1 MDGLDDIVEEF
12 LVESHENLDQLDSD
26 LVALEQDPNSRERLS
41 SIFRTIHTI
50 KGTSG
55 FLAFN
60 RLEEVTHVGENMLS
74 RLRDGEL
81 ALNPTRT
88 SVLLQMVDTVRALL
102 TSIEA
107 SGGEGPVDV
116 SGVVAAISAAMEDH
130 PATPPTDAAPPAAAA
145 IPSPRAAT
153 AKKATAQSAT
163 AKAAPAKAAPAKAAP
178 AKAAT
183 RRGTATK
190 AAPAKPAAAKRTTAR
205 KAAAPAATVAAP
217 TPVAADGAA
226 DLESAAPV
234 AVVAASETTH
244 ALPTTHSEG
253 ANAVMPQ
260 RTAGQPAVPT
270 APALPMAAEAAE
282 HETESAQADGPARR
296 AVADST
302 IRVDVDLLDEL
313 MLLVGEL
320 VLTRNQIVQN
330 VARQTDTDLIRAS
343 QRLNL
348 IASELQEGVMKTRMQ
363 PIDHI
368 WSKLPRVVRDLGLQ
382 LKKSIRLEME
392 GRETELDKTLLE
404 AVKDPLTHL
413 VRNSVDHGI
422 EAPEKRKAAGKP
434 VEGVLT
440 LRARHESGQ
449 VVVEVADDGAGIDPA
464 ALGAKALE
472 RGLLTADALHR
483 MSPADILQLIFMP
496 GFSTAAAV
504 TNVSGRG
511 VGMDVVKTNI
521 EAIGGTIEVESVP
534 GEGTVCR
541 LRIPLTL
548 AIVPALTVE
557 CAGDRYAIPQIS
569 LQELV
574 SLDAEKAANA
584 VEEVGGAPV
593 YRLRGEL
600 LPLVRLTDVLGLAS
614 ERHDG
619 HVVIAVLRSEGRRF
633 GLVVDRVINTE
644 EIVVKAV
651 GGQLKAIGLYS
662 GATVLGDGTV
672 ALILDV
678 QALARRALRTETT
691 ERQQSREA
699 TSSAAQAETER
710 QRMLLAAIGGGRRV
724 AIPLDTVT
732 RLEQVRT
739 DAVEKVGNREV
750 VQYRGAIL
758 PIVRLD
764 RHLGAYGE
772 TDREVLEVIVYADHG
787 RSVAIVVEE
796 ILDIV
801 DGEAAVRS
809 DIDDLGLLGSAV
821 LGEKVTELLD
831 VRAAILAAD
840 PAFYTS
846 PALAP
851 ESATTS
857 LLEV

>member
-1 MDGLDDIVEEF
+1 VEGLDDIVEEF
-12 LVESHENLDQLDSD
+12 LVESHENLDQLDQD
-26 LVALEQDPNSRERLS
+26 LVALEQDPNSRDRLS

-60 RLEEVTHVGENMLS
+60 RLEEIAHVGENLLS
-74 RLRDGEL
+74 RLRDG
-81 ALNPTRT
+81 ALDLTPSRT
-88 SVLLQMVDTVRALL
+88 DALLHMVDTIRALL
-102 TSIEA
+102 AAIEA
-107 SGGEGPVDV
+107 TGGEGSVE
-116 SGVVAAISAAMEDH
+116 VASTVALISAALEDG
-130 PATPPTDAAPPAAAA
+130 PAAAA
-145 IPSPRAAT
+145 PAPVVTPAVEAPVVEAVAEKAP
-153 AKKATAQSAT
+153 AKKAP
-163 AKAAPAKAAPAKAAP
+163 AKKAPAKRAPRTT
-178 AKAAT
+178 KAAT
-183 RRGTATK
+183 VPQP
-190 AAPAKPAAAKRTTAR
+190 APVPAIE
-205 KAAAPAATVAAP
+205 TV
-217 TPVAADGAA
+217 PVDP
-226 DLESAAPV
+226 SPVVVPV
-234 AVVAASETTH
+234 AVAPVVEPPKEVPVAEVPVA
-244 ALPTTHSEG
+244 P
-253 ANAVMPQ
+253 VF
-260 RTAGQPAVPT
+260 PAV
-270 APALPMAAEAAE
+270 AELVGE
-282 HETESAQADGPARR
+282 EEVKSGAQPGRR

-302 IRVDVDLLDEL
+302 IRVDVDLLDNL

-320 VLTRNQIVQN
+320 VLTRNQIVQY
-330 VARQTDTDLIRAS
+330 VARQSDQDLVRAS

-382 LKKSIRLEME
+382 CGKSVRLEME

-413 VRNSVDHGI
+413 VRNSVDHGV
-422 EAPEKRKAAGKP
+422 EASPARVAAGKP
-434 VEGVLT
+434 AEGVLT

-449 VVVEVADDGAGIDPA
+449 VVVEVADDGAGIDPVKI
-464 ALGAKALE
+464 GAKAVE
-472 RGLLTADALHR
+472 RGLLTPDALSR
-483 MSPADILQLIFMP
+483 MSPADILQLVFLP

-521 EAIGGTIEVESVP
+521 ESIGGTIEVESVP
-534 GEGTVCR
+534 GQGTCTR

-548 AIVPALTVE
+548 AIVPALTIE

-574 SLDAEKAANA
+574 ALDAEKAAAA
-584 VEEVGGAPV
+584 VEEVGGASV

-600 LPLVRLTDVLGLAS
+600 LPLVHLAEVLGLPS
-614 ERHDG
+614 DRHDG

-651 GGQLKAIGLYS
+651 GGQLKSIGLYS
-662 GATVLGDGTV
+662 GATVLGDGAV

-678 QALARRALRTETT
+678 QALARRALRPESA
-691 ERQQSREA
+691 ERQEHRVNAAAA
-699 TSSAAQAETER
+699 TSAAER

-732 RLEQVRT
+732 RLEQVRSET
-739 DAVEKVGNREV
+739 VERVGSREV

-764 RHLGAYGE
+764 RHLGAFGDA
-772 TDREVLEVIVYADHG
+772 DRETLEVIVYADHG
-787 RSVAIVVEE
+787 RSVAIVVDE

-801 DGEAAVRS
+801 DGEASVQS

-821 LGEKVTELLD
+821 IGDRVTELLD

-840 PAFYTS
+840 PAFYS
-846 PALAP
+846 PAPGAVPSLDTLAF
-851 ESATTS
+851 EAGHATTP
-857 LLEV
+857 LMEV

>member
-12 LVESHENLDQLDSD
+12 LVESHENLDQLDTD
-26 LVALEQDPNSRERLS
+26 LVALEQEPNSRERLS

-60 RLEEVTHVGENMLS
+60 RLEEVTHIGENMLS
-74 RLRDGEL
+74 RLRDG
-81 ALNPTRT
+81 ALDLTPART
-88 SVLLQMVDTVRALL
+88 SVLLRMVDTVRSLL

-107 SGGEGPVDV
+107 TGGEGTVDV
-116 SGVVAAISAAMEDH
+116 SDVVAAIGAAMEDR
-130 PATPPTDAAPPAAAA
+130 PAEAPAAEAPAAAA
-145 IPSPRAAT
+145 PAAEPAAVAASPAP
-153 AKKATAQSAT
+153 
-163 AKAAPAKAAPAKAAP
+163 AAPAAKRTRKAPA
-178 AKAAT
+178 
-183 RRGTATK
+183 
-190 AAPAKPAAAKRTTAR
+190 AKPAAAPAPTEPVAEPIAAAV
-205 KAAAPAATVAAP
+205 AAAPVLEVPAVEV
-217 TPVAADGAA
+217 PVVD
-226 DLESAAPV
+226 APV
-234 AVVAASETTH
+234 
-244 ALPTTHSEG
+244 
-253 ANAVMPQ
+253 
-260 RTAGQPAVPT
+260 
-270 APALPMAAEAAE
+270 AEAAE
-282 HETESAQADGPARR
+282 PEHAPAAEGGQARR

-320 VLTRNQIVQN
+320 VLTRNQIVQYVGRSN
-330 VARQTDTDLIRAS
+330 DTDLVRAS

-368 WSKLPRVVRDLGLQ
+368 WSKLPRVVRDLGIQ
-382 LKKSIRLEME
+382 CGKSVRLEME
-392 GRETELDKTLLE
+392 GKDTELDKTLLE

-422 EAPEKRKAAGKP
+422 ESPDKRKASGKP
-434 VEGVLT
+434 AEGVLT
-440 LRARHESGQ
+440 LRAKHESGQ

-464 ALGAKALE
+464 RIGAKAVE
-472 RGLLTADALHR
+472 RGLVTEAQLARMTA
-483 MSPADILQLIFMP
+483 ADVLQMIFLP

-521 EAIGGTIEVESVP
+521 EAIGGTIEVESVA
-534 GEGTVCR
+534 GTGTVCR

-557 CAGDRYAIPQIS
+557 CATDRYAIPQIS

-574 SLDAEKAANA
+574 SLDAEKAVNA
-584 VEEVGGAPV
+584 VEEVGGAQV

-600 LPLVRLTDVLGLAS
+600 LPLVRLTDVLGITS

-651 GGQLKAIGLYS
+651 GGQLKSIGLYS

-678 QALARRALRTETT
+678 QALARRALRTESA
-691 ERQQSREA
+691 ERQEARVAAAVAAADSESKRE
-699 TSSAAQAETER
+699 
-710 QRMLLAAIGGGRRV
+710 RMLLAAIGGGRRV

-739 DAVEKVGNREV
+739 ENVERVGNREV

-772 TDREVLEVIVYADHG
+772 TDREVLEVIVYSDHG

-801 DGEAAVRS
+801 DGEDAIRS
-809 DIDDLGLLGSAV
+809 DIEDMGLLGSAV
-821 LGEKVTELLD
+821 LGDKVTELLD

-840 PAFYTS
+840 PAFYSTGS
-846 PALAP
+846 GFSTP
-851 ESATTS
+851 EGVSSS
-857 LLEV
+857 LMEV

>member
-81 ALNPTRT
+81 ELSPART
-88 SVLLQMVDTVRALL
+88 SVLLQMVDTVRSLL

-107 SGGEGPVDV
+107 SGGEGGVEV
-116 SGVVAAISAAMEDH
+116 AGVVAAITAAMDDA
-130 PATPPTDAAPPAAAA
+130 PAAPAPA
-145 IPSPRAAT
+145 IPTPRAAAPATT
-153 AKKATAQSAT
+153 AAAVK
-163 AKAAPAKAAPAKAAP
+163 APAKAAAKAP
-178 AKAAT
+178 AKAA
-183 RRGTATK
+183 AK
-190 AAPAKPAAAKRTTAR
+190 APAKAPVKAAVKAAVKAPTRKTTAR
-205 KAAAPAATVAAP
+205 KATTPRAGTTPAAPAAGP
-217 TPVAADGAA
+217 RD
-226 DLESAAPV
+226 DAPV
-234 AVVAASETTH
+234 GVLAEELH
-244 ALPTTHSEG
+244 EG
-253 ANAVMPQ
+253 ANAVIPEPIVEES
-260 RTAGQPAVPT
+260 APP
-270 APALPMAAEAAE
+270 APAAEQTDGETTPAAAG
-282 HETESAQADGPARR
+282 DGQTRR
-296 AVADST
+296 GVADST

-382 LKKSIRLEME
+382 CGKSVRLEME

-422 EAPEKRKAAGKP
+422 EAPDVRKKAGKP
-434 VEGVLT
+434 AEGILT

-464 ALGAKALE
+464 KLGAKAVQ
-472 RGLLTADALHR
+472 RGLVTADGLTR
-483 MSPADILQLIFMP
+483 MSPSDILQLIFLP

-521 EAIGGTIEVESVP
+521 ESIGGTIEVESDP
-534 GEGTVCR
+534 GVGTVCR

-557 CAGDRYAIPQIS
+557 CASDRYAIPQIS

-584 VEEVGGAPV
+584 VEEVGGAQV

-600 LPLVRLTDVLGLAS
+600 LPLVRLTDVLGLTS

-651 GGQLKAIGLYS
+651 GGQMKAIGLYS

-678 QALARRALRTETT
+678 QALARRALRAETN
-691 ERQQSREA
+691 ERQDPQK
-699 TSSAAQAETER
+699 AAAHAAAAASETDR

-739 DAVEKVGNREV
+739 ESVEKVGNREV

-758 PIVRLD
+758 PMIRLD

-772 TDREVLEVIVYADHG
+772 TEREVLEVIVYSDHG

-821 LGEKVTELLD
+821 LGDRVTELLD

-840 PAFYTS
+840 PAFYSAPTTPTGV
-846 PALAP
+846 PA
-851 ESATTS
+851 S

>member
-1 MDGLDDIVEEF
+1 MNREKATTVDGLDDIVEEF
-12 LVESHENLDQLDSD
+12 LVESHENLDQLDTD
-26 LVALEQDPNSRERLS
+26 LVALEQEPDSRERLS

-81 ALNPTRT
+81 ELTPART
-88 SVLLQMVDTVRALL
+88 SVLLQMVDSVRSLL

-107 SGGEGPVDV
+107 TGGEGPVDV
-116 SGVVAAISAAMEDH
+116 SGVVAAISAAMED
-130 PATPPTDAAPPAAAA
+130 TPAAAA
-145 IPSPRAAT
+145 VPAPRAKAP
-153 AKKATAQSAT
+153 AKKATAKPA
-163 AKAAPAKAAPAKAAP
+163 AKAPAKAPAKAV
-178 AKAAT
+178 AKAV
-183 RRGTATK
+183 
-190 AAPAKPAAAKRTTAR
+190 AKPAAKRAPAR
-205 KAAAPAATVAAP
+205 KAAAAVAPAVPEAPAAA
-217 TPVAADGAA
+217 TPVAPAAELPARPVDELPQGAQVMA
-226 DLESAAPV
+226 ASTAEEPAAPDS
-234 AVVAASETTH
+234 AEH
-244 ALPTTHSEG
+244 AES
-253 ANAVMPQ
+253 
-260 RTAGQPAVPT
+260 
-270 APALPMAAEAAE
+270 EAAGGD
-282 HETESAQADGPARR
+282 AAGGQARR
-296 AVADST
+296 GVADST

-330 VARQTDTDLIRAS
+330 VARQTDTDLIRSS

-382 LKKSIRLEME
+382 CGKNVRLEME

-422 EAPEKRKAAGKP
+422 ETPENRKAAGKGP
-434 VEGVLT
+434 EGVLT

-464 ALGAKALE
+464 KLGAKAVQ
-472 RGLLTADALHR
+472 RGLITADALGR
-483 MSPADILQLIFMP
+483 MSPADVLQLIFLP

-521 EAIGGTIEVESVP
+521 ESIGGTIEVESVP

-548 AIVPALTVE
+548 AIVPALTIE

-600 LPLVRLTDVLGLAS
+600 LPLVRLTDVLGLTS
-614 ERHDG
+614 DRHDG

-651 GGQLKAIGLYS
+651 GGQMKAIGLYS

-691 ERQQSREA
+691 ERQESRDAA
-699 TSSAAQAETER
+699 TSAAKAETER

-739 DAVEKVGNREV
+739 EAVEKVGNREV

-764 RHLGAYGE
+764 RHLGAFGE

-801 DGEAAVRS
+801 DGEAAIRS

-821 LGEKVTELLD
+821 LGDKVTELLD

-840 PAFYTS
+840 PAFYT
-846 PALAP
+846 AP
-851 ESATTS
+851 PIPKSLTPEGADTS

>member
-12 LVESHENLDQLDSD
+12 LVESHENLDQLDTD
-26 LVALEQDPNSRERLS
+26 LVALEQEPDSRERLS

-55 FLAFN
+55 FLAFG

-74 RLRDGEL
+74 RLRDGVL
-81 ALNPTRT
+81 ALTPERT
-88 SVLLQMVDTVRALL
+88 SVLLRMVDTVRSLL
-102 TSIEA
+102 ASIEA
-107 SGGEGPVDV
+107 TGGEGGVDV
-116 SGVVAAISAAMEDH
+116 SAVVAEISAAMEDR
-130 PATPPTDAAPPAAAA
+130 PAPAAA
-145 IPSPRAAT
+145 PSP
-153 AKKATAQSAT
+153 
-163 AKAAPAKAAPAKAAP
+163 APAEVPEAPEP
-178 AKAAT
+178 
-183 RRGTATK
+183 TA
-190 AAPAKPAAAKRTTAR
+190 
-205 KAAAPAATVAAP
+205 
-217 TPVAADGAA
+217 
-226 DLESAAPV
+226 EPV
-234 AVVAASETTH
+234 AVAEPAAVAEAVAEPVAEPVPDEMHDEH
-244 ALPTTHSEG
+244 ADDAHDEHGEHGEHGDEHAEGGAPTGAARPEG
-253 ANAVMPQ
+253 AGGPQ
-260 RTAGQPAVPT
+260 G
-270 APALPMAAEAAE
+270 
-282 HETESAQADGPARR
+282 RR
-296 AVADST
+296 GVADST
-302 IRVDVDLLDEL
+302 IRVDVDLLDSL

-320 VLTRNQIVQN
+320 VLTRNQIVQY
-330 VARQTDTDLIRAS
+330 VGRSTDTDLVRAS

-368 WSKLPRVVRDLGLQ
+368 WSKLPRVVRDLGIQ
-382 LKKSIRLEME
+382 CGKSVRLEME
-392 GRETELDKTLLE
+392 GRDTELDKTLLE

-422 EAPEKRKAAGKP
+422 ESPDRRRAAGKP
-434 VEGVLT
+434 AEGVLT

-449 VVVEVADDGAGIDPA
+449 VVVEVADDGAGIDPERI
-464 ALGAKALE
+464 GAKALE
-472 RGLLTADALHR
+472 RGLVTAEQLAR
-483 MSPADILQLIFMP
+483 TSPQDVLQLIFLP

-521 EAIGGTIEVESVP
+521 EAIGGTIEVESEP
-534 GEGTVCR
+534 GRGTVCR

-600 LPLVRLTDVLGLAS
+600 LPLVRLTDVLGLTS
-614 ERHDG
+614 DRHDG

-662 GATVLGDGTV
+662 GATVLGDGAV

-678 QALARRALRTETT
+678 QALARRALRTEIT
-691 ERQQSREA
+691 ERQEAREA
-699 TSSAAQAETER
+699 AARTAAVEAER
-710 QRMLLAAIGGGRRV
+710 QRMLLAAIGEGRRV

-732 RLEQVRT
+732 RLEQVRA
-739 DAVEKVGNREV
+739 DAVERVGNREV

-764 RHLGAYGE
+764 RHLGAYGGG
-772 TDREVLEVIVYADHG
+772 DREVLEVIVYSDHG

-801 DGEAAVRS
+801 DGGAAVRS

-821 LGEKVTELLD
+821 LGDRVTELLD

-840 PAFYTS
+840 PAFYAADSSS
-846 PALAP
+846 PTA
-851 ESATTS
+851 
-857 LLEV
+857 LLEA

>member
-12 LVESHENLDQLDSD
+12 LVESHENLDQLDTD
-26 LVALEQDPNSRERLS
+26 LVALEQEPDSRERLS

-55 FLAFN
+55 FLAFG

-74 RLRDGEL
+74 RLRDGVL
-81 ALNPTRT
+81 ALTPERT
-88 SVLLQMVDTVRALL
+88 SVLLRMVDTVRSLL
-102 TSIEA
+102 ASIEA
-107 SGGEGPVDV
+107 TGGEGGVDV
-116 SGVVAAISAAMEDH
+116 SAVVAEISAAMEDR
-130 PATPPTDAAPPAAAA
+130 P
-145 IPSPRAAT
+145 
-153 AKKATAQSAT
+153 
-163 AKAAPAKAAPAKAAP
+163 APAPAPAP
-178 AKAAT
+178 V
-183 RRGTATK
+183 
-190 AAPAKPAAAKRTTAR
+190 
-205 KAAAPAATVAAP
+205 AAPAAVEPVAAP
-217 TPVAADGAA
+217 
-226 DLESAAPV
+226 APV
-234 AVVAASETTH
+234 AVEPVA
-244 ALPTTHSEG
+244 G
-253 ANAVMPQ
+253 AAV
-260 RTAGQPAVPT
+260 
-270 APALPMAAEAAE
+270 LEAAEAVVEAAVEAAAE
-282 HETESAQADGPARR
+282 AVVEDAAESAHDDAHDEHADEHPADEHPAEDHPAEDHHEDQPAGAARAEGQGGQQARR

-302 IRVDVDLLDEL
+302 IRVDVDLLDSL

-320 VLTRNQIVQN
+320 VLTRNQIVQY
-330 VARQTDTDLIRAS
+330 VGRSTDTDLVRAS

-368 WSKLPRVVRDLGLQ
+368 WSKLPRVVRDLGIQ
-382 LKKSIRLEME
+382 CGKTVRLEME
-392 GRETELDKTLLE
+392 GKDTELDKTLLE

-422 EAPEKRKAAGKP
+422 EAPDRRRAAGKRA
-434 VEGVLT
+434 EGVLT

-464 ALGAKALE
+464 KIGAKAVE
-472 RGLLTADALHR
+472 RGLVTADQLSR
-483 MSPADILQLIFMP
+483 MGPQDVLQMIFAP

-521 EAIGGTIEVESVP
+521 ESIGGTIEVESEP
-534 GEGTVCR
+534 GRGTVCR

-614 ERHDG
+614 DRHDG

-662 GATVLGDGTV
+662 GATVLGDGAV

-678 QALARRALRTETT
+678 QALARRALRTETA
-691 ERQQSREA
+691 ERQEAREA
-699 TSSAAQAETER
+699 AARTVAVETDR
-710 QRMLLAAIGGGRRV
+710 QRMLLAAIGEGRRV

-739 DAVEKVGNREV
+739 ESVERVGNREV

-764 RHLGAYGE
+764 RHLGAYG
-772 TDREVLEVIVYADHG
+772 TSDREVLEVIVYSDHG

-801 DGEAAVRS
+801 DGGAAVRS

-821 LGEKVTELLD
+821 LGDKVTELLD

-840 PAFYTS
+840 PAFYATDHS
-846 PALAP
+846 P
-851 ESATTS
+851 SA

>member
-1 MDGLDDIVEEF
+1 VEGLDDIVEEF
-12 LVESHENLDQLDSD
+12 LVESHENLDQLDQD
-26 LVALEQDPNSRERLS
+26 LVALEQDPRSRDRLS

-60 RLEEVTHVGENMLS
+60 RLEEIAHVGENLLS
-74 RLRDGEL
+74 RLRDGALE
-81 ALNPTRT
+81 LNPRRT
-88 SVLLQMVDTVRALL
+88 DALLQMVDTIRALL
-102 TSIEA
+102 AAIEA
-107 SGGEGPVDV
+107 TGGEGSVE
-116 SGVVAAISAAMEDH
+116 VAGTVALISAVLEET
-130 PATPPTDAAPPAAAA
+130 PAEAPPAPVVEAPA
-145 IPSPRAAT
+145 PPT
-153 AKKATAQSAT
+153 G
-163 AKAAPAKAAPAKAAP
+163 AAPAKK
-178 AKAAT
+178 
-183 RRGTATK
+183 
-190 AAPAKPAAAKRTTAR
+190 AAAKRTPAKRAARAAKPVVPSPAPVPTAETIP
-205 KAAAPAATVAAP
+205 AAPSL
-217 TPVAADGAA
+217 G
-226 DLESAAPV
+226 
-234 AVVAASETTH
+234 
-244 ALPTTHSEG
+244 
-253 ANAVMPQ
+253 
-260 RTAGQPAVPT
+260 VPLVE
-270 APALPMAAEAAE
+270 APALPPAAVAPEPGLE
-282 HETESAQADGPARR
+282 PAPGRR

-302 IRVDVDLLDEL
+302 IRVDVDLLDAL

-320 VLTRNQIVQN
+320 VLTRNQIVQY
-330 VARQTDTDLIRAS
+330 VGRQTDQELVRAS

-382 LKKSIRLEME
+382 CGKNVRLEME

-413 VRNSVDHGI
+413 VRNSVDHGV
-422 EAPEKRKAAGKP
+422 EPAPARVAAGKP
-434 VEGVLT
+434 AEGVLT

-464 ALGAKALE
+464 RVGAKAVE
-472 RGLLTADALHR
+472 RGLVTAEALAR
-483 MSPADILQLIFMP
+483 MSPADVLQLIFLP

-521 EAIGGTIEVESVP
+521 ESIGGTIEVESVP
-534 GEGTVCR
+534 GRGTCTR

-548 AIVPALTVE
+548 AIVPALTIE

-574 SLDAEKAANA
+574 ALDAEKAAAA
-584 VEEVGGAPV
+584 VEYVGGASV

-600 LPLVRLTDVLGLAS
+600 LPLVHLADVLGLPS
-614 ERHDG
+614 DRHDG
-619 HVVIAVLRSEGRRF
+619 HVVIAVLSSEGRRF

-662 GATVLGDGTV
+662 GATVLGDGAV

-678 QALARRALRTETT
+678 QALARRALRTETAD
-691 ERQQSREA
+691 RQEHRTSAVAA
-699 TSSAAQAETER
+699 TSASER

-732 RLEQVRT
+732 RLEQVRSET
-739 DAVEKVGNREV
+739 VERVGSREV

-764 RHLGAYGE
+764 RHLGAFGDS
-772 TDREVLEVIVYADHG
+772 DREVLEVIVYADHG

-801 DGEAAVRS
+801 DGEAAVQS

-821 LGEKVTELLD
+821 IGDRVTELLD

-840 PAFYTS
+840 PAFYSAQHPTGLPRPDAGLDLDTS
-846 PALAP
+846 AFGYEGSYPLM
-851 ESATTS
+851 
-857 LLEV
+857 EV

>member
-1 MDGLDDIVEEF
+1 VDGLDDIVEEF
-12 LVESHENLDQLDSD
+12 LVESHENLDQLDTD
-26 LVALEQDPNSRERLS
+26 LVALEQEPGSRERLS

-81 ALNPTRT
+81 DLTPGRT
-88 SVLLQMVDTVRALL
+88 SVLLMMVDAVRSLL

-107 SGGEGPVDV
+107 TGGEGLVDV
-116 SGVVAAISAAMEDH
+116 SGVVAAITAAMED
-130 PATPPTDAAPPAAAA
+130 TPAAPTAAAAPAPAAAA
-145 IPSPRAAT
+145 TKAVAKAV
-153 AKKATAQSAT
+153 AKKVPAPRTP
-163 AKAAPAKAAPAKAAP
+163 AA
-178 AKAAT
+178 
-183 RRGTATK
+183 
-190 AAPAKPAAAKRTTAR
+190 AKPAAVKKTTAR
-205 KAAAPAATVAAP
+205 KPRASAPTPAAPAAGPAS
-217 TPVAADGAA
+217 
-226 DLESAAPV
+226 EAPV
-234 AVVAASETTH
+234 PVLADE
-244 ALPTTHSEG
+244 LPQG
-253 ANAVMPQ
+253 APAVMPQ
-260 RTAGQPAVPT
+260 NIVEEPA
-270 APALPMAAEAAE
+270 APDLAAEHAEAAP
-282 HETESAQADGPARR
+282 ADGTGGQTRR

-382 LKKSIRLEME
+382 CGKSVRLEME

-422 EAPEKRKAAGKP
+422 ETADARKAAGKP
-434 VEGVLT
+434 TEGVLT
-440 LRARHESGQ
+440 LRAKHESGQ

-464 ALGAKALE
+464 KIGAKAVE
-472 RGLLTADALHR
+472 RGLITVDALAR
-483 MSPADILQLIFMP
+483 MSPADILQMIFLP
-496 GFSTAAAV
+496 GFSTATAV

-521 EAIGGTIEVESVP
+521 ESIGGTIEVESDA
-534 GEGTVCR
+534 GIGTVCR

-584 VEEVGGAPV
+584 VEEVGGAQV

-600 LPLVRLTDVLGLAS
+600 LPLVRLTDVLGLTS

-651 GGQLKAIGLYS
+651 GGQMKAIGLYS

-678 QALARRALRTETT
+678 QALARRALRAETT
-691 ERQQSREA
+691 DRQDSQKA
-699 TSSAAQAETER
+699 AAQAAAASETER

-821 LGEKVTELLD
+821 LGDKVTELLD

-840 PAFYTS
+840 PAFYTTPIPTS
-846 PALAP
+846 TTPEGVPA
-851 ESATTS
+851 S

>member
-1 MDGLDDIVEEF
+1 MDDIVEEF
-12 LVESHENLDQLDSD
+12 LVESHENLDQLDQD
-26 LVALEQDPNSRERLS
+26 LVALEQDPRSRDRLS

-60 RLEEVTHVGENMLS
+60 RLEEVAHVGENLLS
-74 RLRDGEL
+74 RLRDG
-81 ALNPTRT
+81 ALDLTPSRT
-88 SVLLQMVDTVRALL
+88 SALLMMTDIIRALL
-102 TSIEA
+102 AAIEA
-107 SGGEGPVDV
+107 TGGEGTVEVADTVAVLAAALEDV
-116 SGVVAAISAAMEDH
+116 PTPAAETAVVEAAEAVVAAESVVEAAEAPAAASVKAEKPAAKRAPAKRASRAKAAVPAPAPVPAMETVAAPAPVAAM
-130 PATPPTDAAPPAAAA
+130 PSAPPVTPPPAAA
-145 IPSPRAAT
+145 P
-153 AKKATAQSAT
+153 
-163 AKAAPAKAAPAKAAP
+163 
-178 AKAAT
+178 
-183 RRGTATK
+183 
-190 AAPAKPAAAKRTTAR
+190 
-205 KAAAPAATVAAP
+205 APAAPLAP
-217 TPVAADGAA
+217 EPGT
-226 DLESAAPV
+226 
-234 AVVAASETTH
+234 
-244 ALPTTHSEG
+244 
-253 ANAVMPQ
+253 
-260 RTAGQPAVPT
+260 
-270 APALPMAAEAAE
+270 AEA
-282 HETESAQADGPARR
+282 GPKARG
-296 AVADST
+296 VADST
-302 IRVDVDLLDEL
+302 IRVDVDLLDNL

-320 VLTRNQIVQN
+320 VLTRNQIVQY
-330 VARQTDTDLIRAS
+330 AGRQDDQDLVRAS

-348 IASELQEGVMKTRMQ
+348 IASELQESAMKTRMQ

-382 LKKSIRLEME
+382 LQKNIRLEME
-392 GRETELDKTLLE
+392 GKDTELDKTLLE

-422 EAPEKRKAAGKP
+422 EATADRIAAGKP
-434 VEGVLT
+434 AEGVLT
-440 LRARHESGQ
+440 LRSRHESGQ

-464 ALGAKALE
+464 KIGRSAVAK
-472 RGLLTADALHR
+472 GLVTPDQLTR
-483 MSPADILQLIFMP
+483 MGPQDLLQLIFAP

-521 EAIGGTIEVESVP
+521 EGIGGTIEVESTV
-534 GEGTVCR
+534 GRGTCMR

-548 AIVPALTVE
+548 AIVPALTIE

-574 SLDAEKAANA
+574 SLDAEKASAA
-584 VEEVGGAPV
+584 VEEVGGASV

-600 LPLVRLTDVLGLAS
+600 LPLVRLADVLGLPS
-614 ERHDG
+614 DRHDG

-651 GGQLKAIGLYS
+651 SSVLKAIGLYS
-662 GATVLGDGTV
+662 GATVLGDGAV

-678 QALARRALRTETT
+678 QALARRALRAESADRQETRAAIT
-691 ERQQSREA
+691 AAVA
-699 TSSAAQAETER
+699 TQER

-732 RLEQVRT
+732 RLEQVRSDT
-739 DAVEKVGNREV
+739 VERVGSREV

-764 RHLGAYGE
+764 RHLGAFGND
-772 TDREVLEVIVYADHG
+772 DRETLEVIVYADHG

-801 DGEAAVRS
+801 DGEASVHS

-821 LGEKVTELLD
+821 IGDRVTELLD

-840 PAFYTS
+840 PAFYN
-846 PALAP
+846 PPPGMPDAFAALEA
-851 ESATTS
+851 AGVH
-857 LLEV
+857 LMEV

>member
-1 MDGLDDIVEEF
+1 VK
-12 LVESHENLDQLDSD
+12 
-26 LVALEQDPNSRERLS
+26 A
-41 SIFRTIHTI
+41 
-50 KGTSG
+50 
-55 FLAFN
+55 
-60 RLEEVTHVGENMLS
+60 
-74 RLRDGEL
+74 
-81 ALNPTRT
+81 
-88 SVLLQMVDTVRALL
+88 
-102 TSIEA
+102 
-107 SGGEGPVDV
+107 PV
-116 SGVVAAISAAMEDH
+116 
-130 PATPPTDAAPPAAAA
+130 
-145 IPSPRAAT
+145 
-153 AKKATAQSAT
+153 K
-163 AKAAPAKAAPAKAAP
+163 APAKAAVGAKAP
-178 AKAAT
+178 AKA
-183 RRGTATK
+183 
-190 AAPAKPAAAKRTTAR
+190 PAKKTTAR
-205 KAAAPAATVAAP
+205 KAPASRATTSPAAPATGPQDDA
-217 TPVAADGAA
+217 
-226 DLESAAPV
+226 SV
-234 AVVAASETTH
+234 AVLADE
-244 ALPTTHSEG
+244 LPEG
-253 ANAVMPQ
+253 ANAVMSE
-260 RTAGQPAVPT
+260 RTVEEPAVP
-270 APALPMAAEAAE
+270 APAVEQAD
-282 HETESAQADGPARR
+282 TESAPAAAGDGQARR
-296 AVADST
+296 GVADST

-368 WSKLPRVVRDLGLQ
+368 WSKLPRVVRDLGMQ

-422 EAPEKRKAAGKP
+422 EAAEVRKAAGKP
-434 VEGVLT
+434 AEGVLT

-464 ALGAKALE
+464 VLGAKAVQ
-472 RGLLTADALHR
+472 RGLLTADALTR
-483 MSPADILQLIFMP
+483 MSPADILQLIFLP

-521 EAIGGTIEVESVP
+521 ESIGGTIEVESET
-534 GEGTVCR
+534 GRGTVCR

-548 AIVPALTVE
+548 AIVPALTIE

-574 SLDAEKAANA
+574 SLDAGKAANA
-584 VEEVGGAPV
+584 VEEVGGAQV

-600 LPLVRLTDVLGLAS
+600 LPLVRLTDVLGLTS

-651 GGQLKAIGLYS
+651 GGQMKAIGLYS

-691 ERQQSREA
+691 DRQDSQK
-699 TSSAAQAETER
+699 AALKAAAASETER

-739 DAVEKVGNREV
+739 DSVEKVGNREV

-809 DIDDLGLLGSAV
+809 DIDDMGLLGSAV
-821 LGEKVTELLD
+821 LGDKVTELLD

-840 PAFYTS
+840 PAFYSTHAPTTPS
-846 PALAP
+846 GVPA
-851 ESATTS
+851 S

>member
-1 MDGLDDIVEEF
+1 MTNRTGSQPVRNAREKAATVDGLDDIVEEF

-81 ALNPTRT
+81 ALTPART

-107 SGGEGPVDV
+107 SGGEGAVEV
-116 SGVVAAISAAMEDH
+116 SGVVASITGAMD
-130 PATPPTDAAPPAAAA
+130 DAPAAAA
-145 IPSPRAAT
+145 PVIPAPRAETPARAAVKAPVAT
-153 AKKATAQSAT
+153 AKAPAAANAPVPAKKATA
-163 AKAAPAKAAPAKAAP
+163 KK
-178 AKAAT
+178 
-183 RRGTATK
+183 
-190 AAPAKPAAAKRTTAR
+190 TTAR
-205 KAAAPAATVAAP
+205 KAATPRSRTTPVASATGPLDDAPVARTPVTPVVEHAPVPADELPEPAGEETVVPDAAVDASAAGQLDTEAAP
-217 TPVAADGAA
+217 TDG
-226 DLESAAPV
+226 S
-234 AVVAASETTH
+234 
-244 ALPTTHSEG
+244 G
-253 ANAVMPQ
+253 
-260 RTAGQPAVPT
+260 GQ
-270 APALPMAAEAAE
+270 
-282 HETESAQADGPARR
+282 GRR
-296 AVADST
+296 GVADST

-382 LKKSIRLEME
+382 CGKSVRLEME

-422 EAPEKRKAAGKP
+422 EAPDARKAAGKQA
-434 VEGVLT
+434 EGCLT

-449 VVVEVADDGAGIDPA
+449 VVVEVSDDGAGIDPVK
-464 ALGAKALE
+464 LGAKAVE
-472 RGLLTADALHR
+472 RGLVTAAALDR
-483 MSPADILQLIFMP
+483 MSPADILQLIFLP

-521 EAIGGTIEVESVP
+521 EAIGGTIEVESEA
-534 GEGTVCR
+534 GRGTTCR

-584 VEEVGGAPV
+584 VEEVGGAQV

-600 LPLVRLTDVLGLAS
+600 LPLVRLTDVLGLTS

-651 GGQLKAIGLYS
+651 GGQMKAIGLYS

-691 ERQQSREA
+691 ERQEA
-699 TSSAAQAETER
+699 RTSVTEAAAASETER

-732 RLEQVRT
+732 RLEQVRAE
-739 DAVEKVGNREV
+739 AVEKVGNREV

-772 TDREVLEVIVYADHG
+772 TDREVLEVIVYADRG

-821 LGEKVTELLD
+821 LGDKVTELLD

-840 PAFYTS
+840 PAFYSVSTH
-846 PALAP
+846 
-851 ESATTS
+851 SAADDAAS

>member
-1 MDGLDDIVEEF
+1 MTQADGLPQPVRDAREKAPTVDGLDDIVEEF

-60 RLEEVTHVGENMLS
+60 RLEEVTHVGEDMLS

-81 ALNPTRT
+81 ELTPART
-88 SVLLQMVDTVRALL
+88 SVLLQMVDGVRALL

-116 SGVVAAISAAMEDH
+116 SGVVAAITAATED
-130 PATPPTDAAPPAAAA
+130 APAAAA
-145 IPSPRAAT
+145 AVIPAQRAA
-153 AKKATAQSAT
+153 K
-163 AKAAPAKAAPAKAAP
+163 APAKAAAKAA
-178 AKAAT
+178 AKAPARTAAEPAAKKTTARRAAT
-183 RRGTATK
+183 PRAL
-190 AAPAKPAAAKRTTAR
+190 PAAAVAG
-205 KAAAPAATVAAP
+205 PADEV
-217 TPVAADGAA
+217 PVP
-226 DLESAAPV
+226 DLVSGRP
-234 AVVAASETTH
+234 
-244 ALPTTHSEG
+244 EG
-253 ANAVMPQ
+253 ADAVMPELAVEEHVATPDSECD
-260 RTAGQPAVPT
+260 TAAAGHADVDT
-270 APALPMAAEAAE
+270 APAGG
-282 HETESAQADGPARR
+282 ADGQVRR

-343 QRLNL
+343 QRLNV

-382 LKKSIRLEME
+382 LKKPIRLEME

-422 EAPEKRKAAGKP
+422 EAPDARQAAGKP
-434 VEGVLT
+434 AEGVLT

-449 VVVEVADDGAGIDPA
+449 VVVEVADDGAGIDPVE
-464 ALGAKALE
+464 LGTKAVE
-472 RGLLTADALHR
+472 RGLVTVDALAR
-483 MSPADILQLIFMP
+483 MSPADILQLIFLP

-521 EAIGGTIEVESVP
+521 ESIGGTIEVESEA
-534 GEGTVCR
+534 GRGTVCR

-548 AIVPALTVE
+548 AIVAALTIE
-557 CAGDRYAIPQIS
+557 CASDRYAIPQIS
-569 LQELV
+569 VQELV

-584 VEEVGGAPV
+584 VEEVGGAQV

-691 ERQQSREA
+691 DRQESRA
-699 TSSAAQAETER
+699 TVSPAAAAETER
-710 QRMLLAAIGGGRRV
+710 QRMLLASIGGGRRV

-732 RLEQVRT
+732 RLEQVR
-739 DAVEKVGNREV
+739 AESVEKVGNREV

-801 DGEAAVRS
+801 DGESAIRS

-821 LGEKVTELLD
+821 LGDRVTELLD

-840 PAFYTS
+840 PAFYNTPLATS
-846 PALAP
+846 MTP
-851 ESATTS
+851 EGVPTS

>member
-1 MDGLDDIVEEF
+1 VDGLDDIVEEF

-81 ALNPTRT
+81 ALTPTRT
-88 SVLLQMVDTVRALL
+88 SVLLLMVDTVRSLL

-116 SGVVAAISAAMEDH
+116 SAVVASITAAMEDS
-130 PATPPTDAAPPAAAA
+130 PAAPAEVPA
-145 IPSPRAAT
+145 PRVSAETAVAT
-153 AKKATAQSAT
+153 
-163 AKAAPAKAAPAKAAP
+163 AAPAKK
-178 AKAAT
+178 
-183 RRGTATK
+183 
-190 AAPAKPAAAKRTTAR
+190 AAAKRAPAR
-205 KAAAPAATVAAP
+205 KAAAPK
-217 TPVAADGAA
+217 
-226 DLESAAPV
+226 SAAPKT
-234 AVVAASETTH
+234 AAPKKTPARKAAAPKSPTAAAEPVLEPATESLAGDVTPTRTPPQPEGVPTPGSDPIVEESAPADSSAEH
-244 ALPTTHSEG
+244 ADDGDAAPVDQ
-253 ANAVMPQ
+253 N
-260 RTAGQPAVPT
+260 GQP
-270 APALPMAAEAAE
+270 
-282 HETESAQADGPARR
+282 RR

-368 WSKLPRVVRDLGLQ
+368 WSKLPRVVRDLGMQ

-422 EAPEKRKAAGKP
+422 ETPDARRTAGKP
-434 VEGVLT
+434 AEGVLT

-449 VVVEVADDGAGIDPA
+449 VVVEVGDDGAGIDPVK
-464 ALGAKALE
+464 LGKKAVE
-472 RGLLTADALHR
+472 RGLITVAQLDR
-483 MSPADILQLIFMP
+483 MSPADILQMIFLP

-521 EAIGGTIEVESVP
+521 EAIGGTIEVESEA
-534 GEGTVCR
+534 GRGTVCR

-548 AIVPALTVE
+548 AIVPALTIE

-584 VEEVGGAPV
+584 VEEVGGAQV

-600 LPLVRLTDVLGLAS
+600 LPLVRLTDVLGLTS

-651 GGQLKAIGLYS
+651 GGQMKAIGLYS

-691 ERQQSREA
+691 DRQDSQK
-699 TSSAAQAETER
+699 AAAHAAAAIETDR

-758 PIVRLD
+758 PMVRLD

-772 TDREVLEVIVYADHG
+772 TDREVLEVIVYSDHG

-801 DGEAAVRS
+801 DGEAAIRS

-821 LGEKVTELLD
+821 LGDKVTELLD

-840 PAFYTS
+840 PAFYNTPPIPAQTS
-846 PALAP
+846 
-851 ESATTS
+851 SDVSTS

>member
-1 MDGLDDIVEEF
+1 MAHQGDEAGVEGLDDIVEEF
-12 LVESHENLDQLDSD
+12 LVESHENLDQLDQD
-26 LVALEQDPNSRERLS
+26 LVALEQDPRSRDRLS

-60 RLEEVTHVGENMLS
+60 RLEEVAHVGENLLS
-74 RLRDGEL
+74 RLRDGAL
-81 ALNPTRT
+81 ALTPART
-88 SVLLQMVDTVRALL
+88 DALLQMVDTIRALL
-102 TSIEA
+102 AAIEA
-107 SGGEGPVDV
+107 SGGEGTVE
-116 SGVVAAISAAMEDH
+116 VAGTVLLISAALEEA
-130 PATPPTDAAPPAAAA
+130 PAEVPAVAVPQPAPVPAVETIPVPAPPA
-145 IPSPRAAT
+145 P
-153 AKKATAQSAT
+153 
-163 AKAAPAKAAPAKAAP
+163 APPVAV
-178 AKAAT
+178 
-183 RRGTATK
+183 
-190 AAPAKPAAAKRTTAR
+190 PAAALVE
-205 KAAAPAATVAAP
+205 PAAEEESRA
-217 TPVAADGAA
+217 GA
-226 DLESAAPV
+226 
-234 AVVAASETTH
+234 
-244 ALPTTHSEG
+244 
-253 ANAVMPQ
+253 
-260 RTAGQPAVPT
+260 QP
-270 APALPMAAEAAE
+270 
-282 HETESAQADGPARR
+282 GRR

-302 IRVDVDLLDEL
+302 IRVDVDLLDNL

-320 VLTRNQIVQN
+320 VLTRNQIVQY
-330 VARQTDTDLIRAS
+330 VARQTDQDLVRAS

-382 LKKSIRLEME
+382 CGKNVRLEME

-413 VRNSVDHGI
+413 VRNSVDHGV
-422 EAPEKRKAAGKP
+422 EPSPAGVAAGKP
-434 VEGVLT
+434 AEGVLT

-464 ALGAKALE
+464 RVGAKAVE
-472 RGLLTADALHR
+472 RGLVTADALAR
-483 MSPADILQLIFMP
+483 MSPADVLQLIFLP

-574 SLDAEKAANA
+574 ALDAEKAATA

-600 LPLVRLTDVLGLAS
+600 LPLVRLTDVLGLPS
-614 ERHDG
+614 DRHDG
-619 HVVIAVLRSEGRRF
+619 HVVIAVLSSEGRRF

-662 GATVLGDGTV
+662 GATVLGDGAV

-678 QALARRALRTETT
+678 QALARRALRTETS
-691 ERQQSREA
+691 ERQ
-699 TSSAAQAETER
+699 
-710 QRMLLAAIGGGRRV
+710 
-724 AIPLDTVT
+724 
-732 RLEQVRT
+732 
-739 DAVEKVGNREV
+739 
-750 VQYRGAIL
+750 
-758 PIVRLD
+758 
-764 RHLGAYGE
+764 
-772 TDREVLEVIVYADHG
+772 
-787 RSVAIVVEE
+787 
-796 ILDIV
+796 
-801 DGEAAVRS
+801 
-809 DIDDLGLLGSAV
+809 
-821 LGEKVTELLD
+821 
-831 VRAAILAAD
+831 
-840 PAFYTS
+840 
-846 PALAP
+846 
-851 ESATTS
+851 ES
-857 LLEV
+857 

>member
-1 MDGLDDIVEEF
+1 VDGLDDIVEEF
-12 LVESHENLDQLDSD
+12 LVESHENLDQLDAD
-26 LVALEQDPNSRERLS
+26 LVALEQEPNSRERLS

-81 ALNPTRT
+81 ELTPGRT
-88 SVLLQMVDTVRALL
+88 SVLLSMVDTVRDLL
-102 TSIEA
+102 ASIES
-107 SGGEGPVDV
+107 SGGEGSVDV
-116 SGVVAAISAAMEDH
+116 SVVVAAISAAMEEE
-130 PATPPTDAAPPAAAA
+130 PAAPIAVPAPAVTEAPAAPKAPAA
-145 IPSPRAAT
+145 KAPA
-153 AKKATAQSAT
+153 AKKP
-163 AKAAPAKAAPAKAAP
+163 AAP
-178 AKAAT
+178 
-183 RRGTATK
+183 R
-190 AAPAKPAAAKRTTAR
+190 AAKRTPAPKKAPAR
-205 KAAAPAATVAAP
+205 AAAVPE
-217 TPVAADGAA
+217 PVAAETRSPEQAPAETDAA
-226 DLESAAPV
+226 TPPV
-234 AVVAASETTH
+234 A
-244 ALPTTHSEG
+244 
-253 ANAVMPQ
+253 
-260 RTAGQPAVPT
+260 
-270 APALPMAAEAAE
+270 AAEGDAGPG
-282 HETESAQADGPARR
+282 SDGPRR

-320 VLTRNQIVQN
+320 VLTRNQVVQYVGRTN
-330 VARQTDTDLIRAS
+330 DTDLIRAS

-382 LKKSIRLEME
+382 CGKTVRLEME
-392 GRETELDKTLLE
+392 GKDTELDKTLLE

-422 EAPEKRKAAGKP
+422 ERPDGRKAAGKP
-434 VEGVLT
+434 TEGVLT
-440 LRARHESGQ
+440 LRAKHESGQ

-464 ALGAKALE
+464 RVGAKAVE
-472 RGLLTADALHR
+472 RGLITAAQLER
-483 MSPADILQLIFMP
+483 MGPQDVLQMIFLP

-521 EAIGGTIEVESVP
+521 EAIGGTIEVESEP
-534 GEGTVCR
+534 GRGTVCR

-600 LPLVRLTDVLGLAS
+600 LPLVRLTDVLGLPS
-614 ERHDG
+614 DRHDG

-691 ERQQSREA
+691 ERAQEAAREA
-699 TSSAAQAETER
+699 SALAAATETDR

-732 RLEQVRT
+732 RLEQVR
-739 DAVEKVGNREV
+739 AASVERVGNREV

-758 PIVRLD
+758 PMVRLD
-764 RHLGAYGE
+764 RHLGAYGDSE
-772 TDREVLEVIVYADHG
+772 RDVLEVIVYSDHG

-801 DGEAAVRS
+801 DGETAIRS
-809 DIDDLGLLGSAV
+809 DIDDMGLLGSAV
-821 LGEKVTELLD
+821 LGDKVTELLD

-840 PAFYTS
+840 PAFYS
-846 PALAP
+846 AAAAARPAV
-851 ESATTS
+851 STD

>member
-1 MDGLDDIVEEF
+1 VDGLDDIVEEF
-12 LVESHENLDQLDSD
+12 LVESHENLDQLDTD
-26 LVALEQDPNSRERLS
+26 LVALEQEPDSRERLS

-55 FLAFN
+55 FLAFH

-74 RLRDGEL
+74 RLRDGALEL
-81 ALNPTRT
+81 TPQRT
-88 SVLLQMVDTVRALL
+88 SVLLRMVDTVRSLL
-102 TSIEA
+102 ASIEA
-107 SGGEGPVDV
+107 SGGEGSVDV
-116 SGVVAAISAAMEDH
+116 SAVVAEISAAMED
-130 PATPPTDAAPPAAAA
+130 TPAAAA
-145 IPSPRAAT
+145 PTPAAEPVPAVAEPAEAVVEVAEVVEAPT
-153 AKKATAQSAT
+153 AEASVEPAAV
-163 AKAAPAKAAPAKAAP
+163 AEAPAPVAEAPAPVAEAP
-178 AKAAT
+178 AVPVVP
-183 RRGTATK
+183 
-190 AAPAKPAAAKRTTAR
+190 APRP
-205 KAAAPAATVAAP
+205 APAAEVAPEPEA
-217 TPVAADGAA
+217 VADGG
-226 DLESAAPV
+226 S
-234 AVVAASETTH
+234 
-244 ALPTTHSEG
+244 
-253 ANAVMPQ
+253 
-260 RTAGQPAVPT
+260 GQ
-270 APALPMAAEAAE
+270 
-282 HETESAQADGPARR
+282 ARR
-296 AVADST
+296 GVADST

-320 VLTRNQIVQN
+320 VLTRNQIVQYVGRSN
-330 VARQTDTDLIRAS
+330 DTDLVRAS

-382 LKKSIRLEME
+382 LQKSIRLEME
-392 GRETELDKTLLE
+392 GRDTELDKTLLE

-413 VRNSVDHGI
+413 VRNSVDHGV
-422 EAPEKRKAAGKP
+422 EDAETRVRVGKP
-434 VEGVLT
+434 AEGVLT
-440 LRARHESGQ
+440 LRAKHESGQ

-464 ALGAKALE
+464 RVGAKAVE
-472 RGLLTADALHR
+472 RGLITQEALGR
-483 MSPADILQLIFMP
+483 MNPQDVLQLIFLP
-496 GFSTAAAV
+496 GFSTAARV

-521 EAIGGTIEVESVP
+521 ESIGGTIEVESVP
-534 GEGTVCR
+534 GKGTCTR

-600 LPLVRLTDVLGLAS
+600 LPLVRLTDVLGLTS
-614 ERHDG
+614 DRHDG

-678 QALARRALRTETT
+678 QALARRALRTETS
-691 ERQQSREA
+691 ERQESREA
-699 TSSAAQAETER
+699 ALQAAATDAER

-739 DAVEKVGNREV
+739 ESVEKVGNREV

-772 TDREVLEVIVYADHG
+772 SDREVLEVIVYSDHG

-809 DIDDLGLLGSAV
+809 DIDDMGLLGSAV
-821 LGEKVTELLD
+821 LGDKVTELLD

-840 PAFYTS
+840 PAFYSTL
-846 PALAP
+846 PAALTPLTPDGVPA
-851 ESATTS
+851 S
-857 LLEV
+857 LLEASL

>member
-12 LVESHENLDQLDSD
+12 LVESHENLDQLDTD
-26 LVALEQDPNSRERLS
+26 LVALEQEPDSRERLS

-55 FLAFN
+55 FLAFH

-74 RLRDGEL
+74 RLRDGAL
-81 ALNPTRT
+81 ALTPHRT
-88 SVLLQMVDTVRALL
+88 SVLLQMVDTVRSLL
-102 TSIEA
+102 ASIEA
-107 SGGEGPVDV
+107 TGGEGSVDV
-116 SGVVAAISAAMEDH
+116 SAVVAEISAAMEDG
-130 PATPPTDAAPPAAAA
+130 PAPEPAPVPAVPAVVDEVVDEPAAEVADDEPAPVTTGGTGTTGAERATTETPKATKATKAPKGTTTSKASAADVEVPAAVPAPAPVAEVPAPTAATAVPAPRPAAEPTAPERDAAEGDAAPV
-145 IPSPRAAT
+145 T
-153 AKKATAQSAT
+153 EN
-163 AKAAPAKAAPAKAAP
+163 
-178 AKAAT
+178 
-183 RRGTATK
+183 G
-190 AAPAKPAAAKRTTAR
+190 
-205 KAAAPAATVAAP
+205 
-217 TPVAADGAA
+217 G
-226 DLESAAPV
+226 
-234 AVVAASETTH
+234 
-244 ALPTTHSEG
+244 
-253 ANAVMPQ
+253 
-260 RTAGQPAVPT
+260 GQ
-270 APALPMAAEAAE
+270 
-282 HETESAQADGPARR
+282 ARR

-320 VLTRNQIVQN
+320 VLTRNQIVQYVGRSN
-330 VARQTDTDLIRAS
+330 DTDLVRAS

-382 LKKSIRLEME
+382 LQKTIRLEME
-392 GRETELDKTLLE
+392 GRDTELDKTLLE

-422 EAPEKRKAAGKP
+422 EDSAARVRVGKP
-434 VEGVLT
+434 AEGVLT
-440 LRARHESGQ
+440 LRAKHESGQ

-464 ALGAKALE
+464 RVGAKAVE
-472 RGLLTADALHR
+472 RGLISQEALNR
-483 MSPADILQLIFMP
+483 MNPQDVLQLIFLP
-496 GFSTAAAV
+496 GFSTAAKV

-521 EAIGGTIEVESVP
+521 ESIGGTIEVESVP
-534 GEGTVCR
+534 DKGTCTR

-600 LPLVRLTDVLGLAS
+600 LPLVRLTDVLGLTS
-614 ERHDG
+614 DRHDG

-691 ERQQSREA
+691 ERQESREA
-699 TSSAAQAETER
+699 ALQAAATDAER

-739 DAVEKVGNREV
+739 ESVERVGNREV

-772 TDREVLEVIVYADHG
+772 TDREVLEVIVYSDHG

-821 LGEKVTELLD
+821 LGDKVTELLD

-840 PAFYTS
+840 PAFYT
-846 PALAP
+846 
-851 ESATTS
+851 ATATPDGVPGS

>member
-1 MDGLDDIVEEF
+1 MRSREKDNPVDGLDDIVEEF

-26 LVALEQDPNSRERLS
+26 LVALEKEPNSRERLS

-60 RLEEVTHVGENMLS
+60 GLEEVTHVGENMLS

-81 ALNPTRT
+81 ALTPHRT
-88 SVLLQMVDTVRALL
+88 NVLLQMVDTVRALL

-107 SGGEGPVDV
+107 NGGEGTVDV
-116 SGVVAAISAAMEDH
+116 SASVAAVTAAMED
-130 PATPPTDAAPPAAAA
+130 PPAPA
-145 IPSPRAAT
+145 PEPV
-153 AKKATAQSAT
+153 
-163 AKAAPAKAAPAKAAP
+163 AAPAN
-178 AKAAT
+178 
-183 RRGTATK
+183 
-190 AAPAKPAAAKRTTAR
+190 
-205 KAAAPAATVAAP
+205 APAAVKAP
-217 TPVAADGAA
+217 AERAPRAESPAVPSPAPVPADEFIEAVTPVAAEQPERDAPAA
-226 DLESAAPV
+226 
-234 AVVAASETTH
+234 
-244 ALPTTHSEG
+244 EG
-253 ANAVMPQ
+253 AG
-260 RTAGQPAVPT
+260 GQP
-270 APALPMAAEAAE
+270 
-282 HETESAQADGPARR
+282 RR

-368 WSKLPRVVRDLGLQ
+368 WSKLPRVVRDLGQQ
-382 LKKSIRLEME
+382 LEKTVRLEME

-422 EAPEKRKAAGKP
+422 EAPDARRKAGKP
-434 VEGVLT
+434 AEGVLT

-449 VVVEVADDGAGIDPA
+449 VVVEVADDGAGIDPGE
-464 ALGAKALE
+464 LGAKAVE
-472 RGLLTADALHR
+472 RGLITPDALAR
-483 MSPADILQLIFMP
+483 MSPSDVLQLIFLP

-521 EAIGGTIEVESVP
+521 ESIGGTIEVESVP
-534 GEGTVCR
+534 GIGTVCR

-557 CAGDRYAIPQIS
+557 CASDRYAIPQIS

-584 VEEVGGAPV
+584 VEEVGGAQV
-593 YRLRGEL
+593 YRLRGDL
-600 LPLVRLTDVLGLAS
+600 LPLVRLTDVLGLTS

-651 GGQLKAIGLYS
+651 GNQLKQIGLYS

-678 QALARRALRTETT
+678 QALARRALRTETVD
-691 ERQQSREA
+691 RQEPRASV
-699 TSSAAQAETER
+699 SSAAAAETER
-710 QRMLLAAIGGGRRV
+710 QRMLLASIGGGRRV

-772 TDREVLEVIVYADHG
+772 SDREVLEVIVYADHG

-801 DGEAAVRS
+801 DGEAAIRS

-821 LGEKVTELLD
+821 LGDRVTELLD

-840 PAFYTS
+840 PAFYSARTGQAAH
-846 PALAP
+846 PATRTP
-851 ESATTS
+851 SGVTGS
-857 LLEV
+857 YLEV